1 MQLNRRFDVTYSLLL
16 LDDEVNLCRS
26 LSRALQRDD
35 LHVDAFSDP
44 AQAVEAVSRTG
55 YAVAL
60 VDLLMPAMG
69 GLDFLR
75 EVRRLSPDTL
85 VVIMT
90 AYATIQTAVE
100 AMRSGAFDYLQKPFT
115 NEEARRH
122 VERALQHFQLQQE
135 NRNLRDQ
142 LVSRYG
148 MSNIIGVSA
157 AMREVFRVV
166 ERVATS
172 SATVLISGESGT
184 GKELIARALH
194 TQSPRSAAPFVAI
207 NCGAIPAELLESELF
222 GYEKGAFTGAHNSKK
237 GLVEQADGG
246 TLFLDEISE
255 LLPRLQVKLLRML
268 QEREVQRVGG
278 DKAIKVDVRVIAATN
293 ADLTERIR
301 AGDFRADLFYRLNVV
316 SLRIPPL
323 RERVDDILPLAH
335 HFLRKHD
342 PAGCITGLDAVAA
355 QILRRYTWP
364 GNVRELENVVQRTT
378 LLAKGEEVTATDL
391 PEELHNGTSSER
403 TPPPSGQSLSVARE
417 EFERYFIVECLKRH
431 HGNVSRAAREA
442 GLHRQNFYQKLHKYG
457 IQRKDY
463 AT

>member
-1 MQLNRRFDVTYSLLL
+1 MRFSMLL

-26 LSRALQRDD
+26 LSRALQRED
-35 LHVDAFSDP
+35 LHVDAFTNPPD
-44 AQAVEAVSRTG
+44 AVDALSRNS
-55 YAVAL
+55 YALAL
-60 VDLLMPAMG
+60 VDLLMPGMG
-69 GLDFLR
+69 GLEFLR

-115 NEEARRH
+115 NEEARQH
-122 VERALQHFQLQQE
+122 VDRAVQHFHLLQE

-142 LVSRYG
+142 LANRYG
-148 MSNIIGVSA
+148 MSNIVGVSKP
-157 AMREVFRVV
+157 MQEVFRVI
-166 ERVATS
+166 ERVANS
-172 SATVLISGESGT
+172 SATILITGESGT

-194 TQSPRSAAPFVAI
+194 TQSGRSTGPFVAI
-207 NCGAIPAELLESELF
+207 NCGAIPSELLESELF

-255 LLPRLQVKLLRML
+255 LLPRLQVKLLRVL
-268 QEREVQRVGG
+268 QERELQRVGG
-278 DKAIKVDVRVIAATN
+278 DRAIKVDVRVIAATN

-301 AGDFRADLFYRLNVV
+301 SGDFRSDLFYRLNVV
-316 SLRIPPL
+316 SVRIPPL

-335 HFLRKHD
+335 HLLRKHD
-342 PAGCITGLDAVAA
+342 GPQRITGFHTVTA
-355 QILRRYTWP
+355 QILRQYQWP
-364 GNVRELENVVQRTT
+364 GNVRELENVIERAT
-378 LLAKGEEVTATDL
+378 LLAKGEEITVSDL
-391 PEELHNGTSSER
+391 PPELNAGSEVDR
-403 TPPPSGQSLSVARE
+403 PAPIGKSLSAARE
-417 EFERYFIVECLKRH
+417 DFERYFILECLRRH

-463 AT
+463 VL

>member
-1 MQLNRRFDVTYSLLL
+1 MQYRMLL

-26 LSRALQRDD
+26 LSRALQRED
-35 LHVDAFSDP
+35 LQIDTFTNP
-44 AQAVEAVSRTG
+44 TEAVEALSRTT
-55 YAVAL
+55 YTLAL
-60 VDLLMPAMG
+60 VDLMMPGMS

-122 VERALQHFQLQQE
+122 VDRALQHFQLQQE

-148 MSNIIGVSA
+148 MTNIVGVSKP
-157 AMREVFRVV
+157 MQEVFRVV
-166 ERVATS
+166 ERVANS
-172 SATVLISGESGT
+172 NATVLISGESGT

-194 TQSPRSAAPFVAI
+194 TQSGRSGGPFVPI
-207 NCGAIPAELLESELF
+207 NCGAIPSELLESELF
-222 GYEKGAFTGAHNSKK
+222 GYEKGAFTGAHNTKK
-237 GLVEQADGG
+237 GQVEQADGG

-255 LLPRLQVKLLRML
+255 LLPRLQVKLLRVL
-268 QEREVQRVGG
+268 QERELQRVGG
-278 DKAIKVDVRVIAATN
+278 DRAIKVDVRVIAATN
-293 ADLTERIR
+293 AELTERIKT
-301 AGDFRADLFYRLNVV
+301 GEFRNDLYYRLNVV

-323 RERVDDILPLAH
+323 RERIDDILPLAH

-342 PAGCITGLDAVAA
+342 GGSRITGFDAVTA
-355 QILRRYTWP
+355 QILRRHQWP
-364 GNVRELENVVQRTT
+364 GNVRELENVIERAT
-378 LLAKGEEVTATDL
+378 LLAKSEEITVSDL
-391 PEELHNGTSSER
+391 PPELHAGIDVER
-403 TPPPSGQSLSVARE
+403 TAPIGKSLSAARE
-417 EFERYFIVECLKRH
+417 DFERYFILECLRRH
-431 HGNVSRAAREA
+431 QGNVSRAAREA

-463 AT
+463 TT

>member
-1 MQLNRRFDVTYSLLL
+1 MPLSLLL

-26 LSRALQRDD
+26 LGRALQRDD
-35 LHVDAFSDP
+35 LTVDTYTSPHLAI
-44 AQAVEAVSRTG
+44 EALGRTS
-55 YAVAL
+55 YAVAM
-60 VDLLMPAMG
+60 VDLLMPEMG
-69 GLDFLR
+69 GLDVLR

-85 VVIMT
+85 VIIMT

-100 AMRSGAFDYLQKPFT
+100 AMRLGAFDYLQKPFT
-115 NEEARRH
+115 NDEARRH
-122 VERALQHFQLQQE
+122 VERALDHFRLQQE

-148 MSNIIGVSA
+148 TANIVGVSA
-157 AMREVFRVV
+157 AMQEVFRVV
-166 ERVATS
+166 ERVANS

-194 TQSPRSAAPFVAI
+194 TQSSRSTGPFVAI
-207 NCGAIPAELLESELF
+207 NCGAIPSELLESELF
-222 GYEKGAFTGAHNSKK
+222 GYEKGAFTGAHHSKK

-255 LLPRLQVKLLRML
+255 LLGHLQVKLLRVL

-278 DKAIKVDVRVIAATN
+278 DRAIKVDVRVVAATN
-293 ADLTERIR
+293 ADLTERIN
-301 AGDFRADLFYRLNVV
+301 AGAFRADLYYRLNVV
-316 SLRIPPL
+316 SLRIPAL

-342 PAGCITGLDAVAA
+342 AAGHITSIDAVAA
-355 QILRRYTWP
+355 QVLRSYRWP
-364 GNVRELENVVQRTT
+364 GNVRELENAIERAA
-378 LLAKGEEVTATDL
+378 LLTRGHEVTVADL
-391 PEELHNGTSSER
+391 PSELNNGVDAGR
-403 TPPPSGQSLSVARE
+403 TPPPAGKSFSAARE
-417 EFERYFIVECLKRH
+417 EFERYYILECLRRH

-442 GLHRQNFYQKLHKYG
+442 GLQRQNFYQKLHKYG

-463 AT
+463 TP

>member
-1 MQLNRRFDVTYSLLL
+1 MQYSMML

-35 LHVDAFSDP
+35 LNVDAFTSP
-44 AQAVEAVSRTG
+44 ADAVEALSRNS
-55 YAVAL
+55 YALAL
-60 VDLLMPAMG
+60 VDLLMPSIG

-75 EVRRLSPDTL
+75 EVRRLSPDTV

-115 NEEARRH
+115 NEEARQH
-122 VERALQHFQLQQE
+122 VDRALQHYQLQQE

-148 MSNIIGVSA
+148 MSNIVGVSK
-157 AMREVFRVV
+157 AMQEVFRVV
-166 ERVATS
+166 ERVANS
-172 SATVLISGESGT
+172 SATVLLTGESGT

-194 TQSPRSAAPFVAI
+194 TQSGRSTGPFVAI
-207 NCGAIPAELLESELF
+207 NCGAIPSELLESELF

-255 LLPRLQVKLLRML
+255 LLPRLQVKLLRVL

-278 DKAIKVDVRVIAATN
+278 DRTIRVDVRVIAATN

-301 AGDFRADLFYRLNVV
+301 VGEFRADLFYRLNVV

-335 HFLRKHD
+335 HFLRKH
-342 PAGCITGLDAVAA
+342 ARSGELKGFDAVTA
-355 QILRRYTWP
+355 QVLRRYAWP
-364 GNVRELENVVQRTT
+364 GNVRELENVIERAT
-378 LLAKGEEVTATDL
+378 LLTKSEEVSLADL
-391 PEELHNGTSSER
+391 PGEMHNGVDTER
-403 TPPPSGQSLSVARE
+403 IAPQLGKSLSAARE
-417 EFERYFIVECLKRH
+417 DFERYFILECLRRH
-431 HGNVSRAAREA
+431 QGNVSRAAREA

>member
-1 MQLNRRFDVTYSLLL
+1 MLLV
-16 LDDEVNLCRS
+16 DDETNLCRS
-26 LSRALQRDD
+26 LSRALQRED
-35 LHVDAFSDP
+35 LHVDAFTNP
-44 AQAVEAVSRTG
+44 AEAVDALSRNS
-55 YAVAL
+55 YALAL
-60 VDLLMPAMG
+60 VDLLMPGVG
-69 GLDFLR
+69 GLEFLR

-115 NEEARRH
+115 NEEARQH
-122 VERALQHFQLQQE
+122 VDRALQHFHLLQE

-142 LVSRYG
+142 LADRYG
-148 MSNIIGVSA
+148 MSNIIA
-157 AMREVFRVV
+157 ASKPMHEVFRVI
-166 ERVATS
+166 ERVANS
-172 SATVLISGESGT
+172 SATILITGESGT

-194 TQSPRSAAPFVAI
+194 TQSGRSTGPFVAI
-207 NCGAIPAELLESELF
+207 NCGAIPSELLESELF
-222 GYEKGAFTGAHNSKK
+222 GYEKGAFTGAHSSKK

-255 LLPRLQVKLLRML
+255 LLPRLQVKLLRVL
-268 QEREVQRVGG
+268 QERELQRVGG
-278 DKAIKVDVRVIAATN
+278 DRAIKVDVRVIAATN

-301 AGDFRADLFYRLNVV
+301 SGDFRPDLFYRLNVV
-316 SLRIPPL
+316 SVRIPPL

-342 PAGCITGLDAVAA
+342 GSQRITGVDTVAA
-355 QILRRYTWP
+355 QILRRYQWP
-364 GNVRELENVVQRTT
+364 GNVRELENAVERAT
-378 LLAKGEEVTATDL
+378 LLAKGEEITPSDL
-391 PEELHNGTSSER
+391 PPELNAGSEVER
-403 TPPPSGQSLSVARE
+403 PALLGKSLSAARE
-417 EFERYFIVECLKRH
+417 DFERYFILECLRCH

-463 AT
+463 IL

>member
-1 MQLNRRFDVTYSLLL
+1 MHNSMLL
-16 LDDEVNLCRS
+16 LDDEINLCRS

-35 LHVDAFSDP
+35 LQVDAFTSP
-44 AQAVEAVSRTG
+44 AEAVEALSRNT
-55 YAVAL
+55 YALAL
-60 VDLLMPAMG
+60 VDLLMPGMG

-115 NEEARRH
+115 NEEARQH
-122 VERALQHFQLQQE
+122 VDRAVQHFQLMQE

-142 LVSRYG
+142 LANRYG
-148 MSNIIGVSA
+148 MSNIVGVSKP
-157 AMREVFRVV
+157 MQEVFRVI
-166 ERVATS
+166 ERVANS
-172 SATVLISGESGT
+172 SATVLITGESGT

-194 TQSPRSAAPFVAI
+194 TQSGRSTGPFVAI
-207 NCGAIPAELLESELF
+207 NCGAIPSELLESELF
-222 GYEKGAFTGAHNSKK
+222 GYEKGAFTGAHSSKK

-255 LLPRLQVKLLRML
+255 LLPRLQVKLLRVL
-268 QEREVQRVGG
+268 QERELQRVGG
-278 DKAIKVDVRVIAATN
+278 ERAIKVDVRVIAATN
-293 ADLTERIR
+293 ADLSERIR
-301 AGDFRADLFYRLNVV
+301 SGDFRSDLFYRLNVV
-316 SLRIPPL
+316 SVRIPPL

-335 HFLRKHD
+335 HFLHKYAHD
-342 PAGCITGLDAVAA
+342 GRITGFDAVTA
-355 QILRRYTWP
+355 QILRRYPWP
-364 GNVRELENVVQRTT
+364 GNVRELENVIERAT
-378 LLAKGEEVTATDL
+378 LLAKDQEITAADL
-391 PEELHNGTSSER
+391 PRELHGSTDMDR
-403 TPPPSGQSLSVARE
+403 PPPAGKSLSAARE
-417 EFERYFIVECLKRH
+417 DFERYFILECLRRH

-463 AT
+463 MM

>member
-1 MQLNRRFDVTYSLLL
+1 MRFSMLL

-26 LSRALQRDD
+26 LSRALQRED
-35 LHVDAFSDP
+35 LHVDAFTNPPD
-44 AQAVEAVSRTG
+44 AVDALSRNS
-55 YAVAL
+55 YALAL
-60 VDLLMPAMG
+60 VDLLMPGMG
-69 GLDFLR
+69 GLEFLR

-115 NEEARRH
+115 NEEARQH
-122 VERALQHFQLQQE
+122 VDRAVQHFQLLQE

-142 LVSRYG
+142 LANRYG
-148 MSNIIGVSA
+148 MSNIVGVSKP
-157 AMREVFRVV
+157 MQEVFRVI
-166 ERVATS
+166 ERVANS
-172 SATVLISGESGT
+172 SATILITGESGT

-194 TQSPRSAAPFVAI
+194 TQSGRSTGPFVAI
-207 NCGAIPAELLESELF
+207 NCGAIPSELLESELF

-255 LLPRLQVKLLRML
+255 LLPRLQVKLLRVL
-268 QEREVQRVGG
+268 QERELQRVGG
-278 DKAIKVDVRVIAATN
+278 DGTIKVDVRVIAATN
-293 ADLTERIR
+293 ADLMERIR
-301 AGDFRADLFYRLNVV
+301 SGDFRSDLFYRLNVV
-316 SLRIPPL
+316 SVRIPPL

-342 PAGCITGLDAVAA
+342 GPQRITGFDTVAA
-355 QILRRYTWP
+355 QILRRYQWP
-364 GNVRELENVVQRTT
+364 GNVRELENLIERAT
-378 LLAKGEEVTATDL
+378 LLARGEEITLSDL
-391 PEELHNGTSSER
+391 PPELNAGSEVDR
-403 TPPPSGQSLSVARE
+403 PAPIGKSLSAARE
-417 EFERYFIVECLKRH
+417 DFERYFILECLRRH

-463 AT
+463 VL

>member
-1 MQLNRRFDVTYSLLL
+1 MRFSMLL

-26 LSRALQRDD
+26 LSRALQRED
-35 LHVDAFSDP
+35 LHVDAFTNP
-44 AQAVEAVSRTG
+44 ADAVDALSRTS
-55 YAVAL
+55 YALAL
-60 VDLLMPAMG
+60 VDLLMPGMG
-69 GLDFLR
+69 GLEFLR

-115 NEEARRH
+115 NEEARQH
-122 VERALQHFQLQQE
+122 VDRALQHFHLLQE

-142 LVSRYG
+142 LASRYG
-148 MSNIIGVSA
+148 MSNIVAVSKP
-157 AMREVFRVV
+157 MQEVFRVI
-166 ERVATS
+166 ERVANS
-172 SATVLISGESGT
+172 SATILITGESGT

-194 TQSPRSAAPFVAI
+194 TQSGRSTGPFVAI
-207 NCGAIPAELLESELF
+207 NCGAIPSELLESELF

-237 GLVEQADGG
+237 GLVEQADSG

-255 LLPRLQVKLLRML
+255 LLPRLQVKLLRVL
-268 QEREVQRVGG
+268 QERELQRVGG
-278 DKAIKVDVRVIAATN
+278 DRAIKIDVRVIAATN

-301 AGDFRADLFYRLNVV
+301 SGDFRPDLFYRLNVV
-316 SLRIPPL
+316 SVRIPPL

-342 PAGCITGLDAVAA
+342 GSQRITGVDTVAA
-355 QILRRYTWP
+355 QILRHYQWP
-364 GNVRELENVVQRTT
+364 GNVRELENAVERAT
-378 LLAKGEEVTATDL
+378 LLAKGEEITPSDL
-391 PEELHNGTSSER
+391 PPELNAGSEVER
-403 TPPPSGQSLSVARE
+403 PALIGKSLSAARE
-417 EFERYFIVECLKRH
+417 DFERYFILECLRRH

-457 IQRKDY
+457 IQRRDY
-463 AT
+463 MM